1 MKSEDGKK
9 TVGVVTAKNVMY
21 RLGKSQLKLSDPITR
36 CVVRDLRHVSK
47 GMTLNEMTR
56 VLNRNDFVLVE
67 DKYFLEIQDVF
78 DAMHA
83 RKAVLPVTPVKEVV
97 VEAVKKPVFVESADL
112 AAAQDTPCSN
122 SKMFLGAVFG
132 AMVGAA
138 TCFMVL
144 KHK

>member
-1 MKSEDGKK
+1 
-9 TVGVVTAKNVMY
+9 VGVLTAKNVMY
-21 RLGKSQLKLSDPITR
+21 RLGKSQLKLSDTITR
-36 CVVRDLRHVSK
+36 CVVRDLRQVSK
-47 GMTLNEMTR
+47 GMSLNEMTR

-67 DKYFLEIQDVF
+67 DKKFLEIQDIF

-83 RKAVLPVTPVKEVV
+83 RKPMEPVKEAVKEVV
-97 VEAVKKPVFVESADL
+97 KEEVKVVKKPVFVESADL

-122 SKMFLGAVFG
+122 GKMMLGAVFG

-138 TCFMVL
+138 TCFMAM